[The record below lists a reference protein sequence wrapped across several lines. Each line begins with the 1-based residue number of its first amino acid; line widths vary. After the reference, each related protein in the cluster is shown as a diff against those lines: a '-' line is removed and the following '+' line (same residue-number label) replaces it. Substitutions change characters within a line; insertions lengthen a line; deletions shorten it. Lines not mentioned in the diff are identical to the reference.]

1 MNILLDTHTL
11 IWWSLET
18 HKLSISARSLLDD
31 SDNNLFVSVVSIW
44 EMQIKNQMGK
54 LTLIVPLPEIIESQ
68 KETNNL
74 QILPLE
80 LSHIYTLKDLPYHH
94 RDPFDRILIAQ
105 AVFEKIPLLSID
117 EIFDAYPVEKI
128 W

>member
-18 HKLSISARSLLDD
+18 HKLSISARSLLEDVE
-31 SDNNLFVSVVSIW
+31 NNLFVSVVSIW

-54 LTLIVPLPEIIESQ
+54 LTLIMPLPEIIESQ

-80 LSHIYTLKDLPYHH
+80 LSHIYTLKDLPYYH

-105 AVFEKIPLLSID
+105 AVFEKMPLLSID
-117 EIFDAYPVEKI
+117 EILDAYSVQRI

>member
-18 HKLSISARSLLDD
+18 HKLSISARSLLEDVE
-31 SDNNLFVSVVSIW
+31 NNLFVSVVSIW

-54 LTLIVPLPEIIESQ
+54 LTLIMPLPEIIESQ

-80 LSHIYTLKDLPYHH
+80 LSHIYTLKDLPYYH

-105 AVFEKIPLLSID
+105 AVFEKMPLLSID
-117 EIFDAYPVEKI
+117 EIIDAYSVQRI